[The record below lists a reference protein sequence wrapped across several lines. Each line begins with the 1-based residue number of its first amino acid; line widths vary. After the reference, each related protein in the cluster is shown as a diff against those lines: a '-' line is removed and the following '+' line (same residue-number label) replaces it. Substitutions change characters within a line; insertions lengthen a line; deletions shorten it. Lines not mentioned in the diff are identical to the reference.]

1 LAQTAME
8 LDGVA
13 LDGDR
18 AAGTREAE
26 RRQEAEAAREE
37 GKGKR
42 TPLNTRYGRHGMGSG
57 GDRR

>member
-1 LAQTAME
+1 ME

-18 AAGTREAE
+18 AVGTREAE
-26 RRQEAEAAREE
+26 WRQEAEVAREE

-42 TPLNTRYGRHGMGSG
+42 TPLNTG
-57 GDRR
+57 